1 MRRKALAVAGLA
13 LVLTLAACGKAP
25 VSAPQLQT
33 DPGANASASLFKD
46 SSALVA
52 AAKAGTEKSK
62 SVDFDAKIDI
72 GTLSMTTTGQAKFDG
87 QNTAMAMT
95 MDVLGQSMEMRL
107 LSGSVYMKLPS
118 AAMKQMG
125 VTKPWAEFSLS
136 DLGSLGQAMGSGDIN
151 KLAEQNDPSTTLAQ
165 IQKSGTIVSSDKT
178 QLDGQPASHYVFD
191 LDVAKM
197 LDNLP
202 AGVPAQAKTMLA
214 GKNIHMPAELWL
226 NNDQLPLQIKMDMTS
241 MVQAMAPSAAAAKSI
256 GSMKMTMKY
265 TNWGSS
271 VDIVAPPADQVQTG
285 AKLPGTAGGAPT
297 TKKHI

>member
-25 VSAPQLQT
+25 ESAPQLQT
-33 DPGANASASLFKD
+33 DPVANAALFKD

-52 AAKAGTEKSK
+52 AAKAGTAKSK
-62 SVDFDAKIDI
+62 SADFDAKIDN
-72 GTLSMTTTGQAKFDG
+72 GTVSMTTTGQAEFDG
-87 QNTAMAMT
+87 QNTSMAMT

-107 LSGSVYMKLPS
+107 LSGSVYMKLPA

-125 VTKPWAEFSLS
+125 VTKPWAKFSLS
-136 DLGSLGQAMGSGDIN
+136 DLGSLGQAMGSGDVN
-151 KLAEQNDPSTTLAQ
+151 KLAEQNDPSTTLEQ

-202 AGVPAQAKTMLA
+202 AGVPAEAKSMLA
-214 GKNIHMPAELWL
+214 GKNIHLPAELWL
-226 NNDQLPLQIKMDMTS
+226 NNDQLPMQIKMDMTS
-241 MVQAMAPSAAAAKSI
+241 MVQAIAPSAAAAKSI

-285 AKLPGTAGGAPT
+285 AKLPGTAGGSPT